1 MFDPNRYVGSYQKN
15 PENKTY
21 NKKLAWTLKK
31 INANKDKKEKRDYT
45 RWKQRGSNTQILNWV
60 LDAGR
65 GIAMKDIL
73 KDYLWENILL
83 LNFFSV

>member
-31 INANKDKKEKRDYT
+31 INANKDKKRERTYHPDPELGPRCRERDCHEGHFKGLFMRKYIIIKFLQCVRT
-45 RWKQRGSNTQILNWV
+45 V
-60 LDAGR
+60 H
-65 GIAMKDIL
+65 
-73 KDYLWENILL
+73 
-83 LNFFSV
+83 

>member
-31 INANKDKKEKRDYT
+31 INANKDKKREK
-45 RWKQRGSNTQILNWV
+45 GLH
-60 LDAGR
+60 
-65 GIAMKDIL
+65 
-73 KDYLWENILL
+73 
-83 LNFFSV
+83 